1 MFEPDQILVD
11 GAVEDRPEI
20 SKMQGPGVDA
30 GALFFEIGV
39 ECLQPDDGDRFE
51 REIRL
56 VERLDRFEGV
66 EAGQSAVLGAPGV
79 GISVKIVGEA
89 LFVRRRFDLGQ
100 QRFDFGDAFP
110 GQLSAI
116 VQFPERVRISEE
128 ERLDVFID
136 RAGIWTLREDGLAD
150 LSVPMFG
157 FDRKPSSDGGGDA
170 LVRYDKFDR
179 I

>member
-30 GALFFEIGV
+30 GALLFEIGV

-56 VERLDRFEGV
+56 VECFDRFESI
-66 EAGQSAVLGAPGV
+66 EAGQSAVLGAPRVGV
-79 GISVKIVGEA
+79 SVEIVGKA
-89 LFVRRRFDLGQ
+89 LLVRCCFDLCQ

-110 GQLSAI
+110 GQLSA
-116 VQFPERVRISEE
+116 VV
-128 ERLDVFID
+128 
-136 RAGIWTLREDGLAD
+136 
-150 LSVPMFG
+150 
-157 FDRKPSSDGGGDA
+157 
-170 LVRYDKFDR
+170 
-179 I
+179 